1 MSGGK
6 GNKKHRAEI
15 AAADKTPLTASFST
29 EHGSQGV
36 TNPRFAEYVRMHPDL
51 MANYNKHWKKG
62 APEPLSQNNAGIS
75 LAEFGAMHWG
85 GHGKNNPKRLF
96 PGQTSSDGDGGGSGR
111 GSLLDQSWS
120 RNVHFP
126 MLVPD
131 YTVPQYSA
139 MTNPWTGQNIDA
151 SYMPWTEQG
160 LLNVPEEVR
169 HYEPPELMLTH
180 PKYITNPTGLLEL
193 PEDWEDLLDMDEEE
207 EDDDDEN
214 PTDGPRGTEGEPPHG

>member
-1 MSGGK
+1 MIDTYQKGGDMSGFAMH
-6 GNKKHRAEI
+6 GNMTPAQQAQYWIKKAEGGRFNKADFGRFH
-15 AAADKTPLTASFST
+15 AAEDKSLL
-29 EHGSQGV
+29 EG
-36 TNPRFAEYVRMHPDL
+36 
-51 MANYNKHWKKG
+51 NYPGGTKVKKG
-62 APEPLSQNNAGIS
+62 TDAYSKYFPDGTTRYSQFTS
-75 LAEFGAMHWG
+75 G
-85 GHGKNNPKRLF
+85 GERE
-96 PGQTSSDGDGGGSGR
+96 GSGNESGPR
-111 GSLLDQSWS
+111 GLLDQSWS

-131 YTVPQYSA
+131 YTVPQYSP

-169 HYEPPELMLTH
+169 HYKPPELMLTH

-214 PTDGPRGTEGEPPHG
+214 PTDGPRGTEGEPPHR